1 MLEIRNLTILVNG
14 RYIIKD
20 LSLTLNKGD
29 KLAII
34 GEEGNGKSTL
44 LKTILS
50 MCDYGETE
58 GTINLKGNRVGYLE
72 QVISEDNLNKK
83 VYDYLFSSEEDYYN
97 KIGELYKYLE
107 LFNLEDEILEQR
119 IMSLS
124 GGEKVKVNIL
134 KLLLEEFD
142 ILFLDEPTND
152 LDIETLEWLEKFIN
166 STSKPIV
173 YVSHDESSTL

>member
-1 MLEIRNLTILVNG
+1 MLEIINLTILVNG

-20 LSLTLNKGD
+20 LSLTINKGD

-50 MCDYGETE
+50 MCDYGETR

-72 QVISEDNLNKK
+72 QVISGDNLNKK

-97 KIGELYKYLE
+97 KISELYKYLE

-124 GGEKVKVNIL
+124 GGEK
-134 KLLLEEFD
+134 
-142 ILFLDEPTND
+142 
-152 LDIETLEWLEKFIN
+152 
-166 STSKPIV
+166 
-173 YVSHDESSTL
+173 